1 MQKKLTE
8 EYRLAE
14 RVRRRLREG
23 IREFGLIDQ
32 DDHILIGVSGGKDS
46 LALMELLGEVMRR
59 SNGKF
64 RLSALHVRM
73 ENVDYAGD
81 VGYLEEVASASGVA
95 FHVRTGCFSADRESG
110 RSPCFLCS
118 WNRRKIMFET
128 ARELGCNKIAL
139 GHHQDDILHTALM
152 NLMFSGSFS
161 TMPVRL
167 RMRKFPMTLIRPLC
181 KEHEADLR
189 AWAGFRKYRPLEKCC
204 PYETV
209 SNRTSVRG
217 QFQNMERISPEFR
230 YHLWHALLKE
240 GKLVEDESCT

>member
-1 MQKKLTE
+1 MRNKLTE

-23 IREFGLIDQ
+23 IKAFGLIEP

-46 LALMELLGEVMRR
+46 LALLELLGEVARH
-59 SNGKF
+59 SNHKF
-64 RLSALHVRM
+64 HLSALHVRM
-73 ENVDYAGD
+73 ENVGYAGD
-81 VGYLEEVASASGVA
+81 VRYLEEVASASGIS
-95 FHVRTGCFSADRESG
+95 FYVRTGSFSTDRESG

-167 RMRKFPMTLIRPLC
+167 RMRKFPITLIRPLC
-181 KEHEADLR
+181 KEHEEVLR
-189 AWAGFRKYRPLEKCC
+189 AWAGLRMYRPLENCC

-209 SNRTSVRG
+209 SIRTSVRDE
-217 QFQNMERISPEFR
+217 FQNMERISPEFR

-240 GKLVEDESCT
+240 GKLVEDDSYQ